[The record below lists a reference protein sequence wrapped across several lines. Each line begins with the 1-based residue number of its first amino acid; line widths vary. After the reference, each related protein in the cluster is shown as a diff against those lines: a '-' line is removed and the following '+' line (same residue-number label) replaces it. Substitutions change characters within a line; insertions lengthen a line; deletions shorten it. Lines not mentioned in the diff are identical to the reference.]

1 MCYGD
6 CLVGRLSCVVLG
18 CKETGGQMVRKGG
31 AASLE
36 VHFLTPNP
44 ILGEY
49 TIKEDKWP

>member
-1 MCYGD
+1 
-6 CLVGRLSCVVLG
+6 
-18 CKETGGQMVRKGG
+18 MVRKGG

-36 VHFLTPNP
+36 VHFLTPHL